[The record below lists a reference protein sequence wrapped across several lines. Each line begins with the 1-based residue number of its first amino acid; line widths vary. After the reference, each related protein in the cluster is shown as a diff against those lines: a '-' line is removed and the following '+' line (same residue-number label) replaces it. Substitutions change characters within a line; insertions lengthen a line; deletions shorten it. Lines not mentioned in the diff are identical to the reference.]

1 MPSED
6 PLIINEAQLILA
18 EKRTALSTLRTGIA
32 VMALPMTVL
41 SFLIAAS
48 HYYHAAKVLSLLIPL
63 VALCVALSGLGV
75 YLVVRAVLKLRHADQ
90 VLAQLKSHHSILQQF
105 ID

>member
-1 MPSED
+1 MASED

-18 EKRTALSTLRTGIA
+18 EKRTSLSTLRTGIA

-41 SFLIAAS
+41 SFLVAAS
-48 HYYHAAKVLSLLIPL
+48 RYYHPSKVLGLLIPL
-63 VALCVALSGLGV
+63 VVLCVALSGLGV

-90 VLAQLKSHHSILQQF
+90 VLAQLKSRHSLLREF
-105 ID
+105 IA